1 MLDCRGGS
9 ELSMPLCLL
18 SEYVCSKILSETDPQ
33 NLEITMEITRLM
45 MKEICSIEQIMMDQ
59 VLVRL
64 ICAYDIF

>member
-33 NLEITMEITRLM
+33 NLEITVEITLM
-45 MKEICSIEQIMMDQ
+45 MKEICSIEDNDGSSVSAIN
-59 VLVRL
+59 LCL
-64 ICAYDIF
+64 

>member
-33 NLEITMEITRLM
+33 NLEITVEINIINYADR
-45 MKEICSIEQIMMDQ
+45 EICSIEQITRNDGI
-59 VLVRL
+59 RL
-64 ICAYDIF
+64 ICAC

>member
-33 NLEITMEITRLM
+33 NLEITVEINTINYADREKFVQLN
-45 MKEICSIEQIMMDQ
+45 
-59 VLVRL
+59 R
-64 ICAYDIF
+64 

>member
-33 NLEITMEITRLM
+33 NLEITVEITLM